1 MAYQATMLNIGR
13 VANDGDLTPVLHKAM
28 RTMVRKEGA
37 DLTARQLGIFLT
49 VYLDEGP
56 HTVRGL
62 AAEFNI
68 CKPAVTRALDKLGEL
83 RLTDRGTDPADR
95 RSVLVERTAA
105 GWSFLEELRRSV
117 NGRAPAGAAPH
128 REVGQQGRAWPGP
141 ARGAEN
147 GRGFGQAR
155 PG

>member
-28 RTMVRKEGA
+28 RAMVRKEGA

-83 RLTDRGTDPADR
+83 RLTDRKTDTADR
-95 RSVLVERTAA
+95 RSVLVEPFWASLLRTSA
-105 GWSFLEELRRSV
+105 S
-117 NGRAPAGAAPH
+117 APWII
-128 REVGQQGRAWPGP
+128 WPISTD
-141 ARGAEN
+141 
-147 GRGFGQAR
+147 
-155 PG
+155 

>member
-1 MAYQATMLNIGR
+1 MAYQATMMKLGR

-28 RTMVRKEGA
+28 LSMVRKEGA
-37 DLTARQLGIFLT
+37 DLTARQLGILLT

-83 RLTDRGTDPADR
+83 DLAGRKADPADR
-95 RSVLVERTAA
+95 RSVLVERTPA
-105 GWSFLEELRRSV
+105 GWAFLEELRRSV
-117 NGRAPAGAAPH
+117 NLGAVCPRAEPRREWPKPAAAA
-128 REVGQQGRAWPGP
+128 RRAAGHGLAFAE
-141 ARGAEN
+141 ARSG
-147 GRGFGQAR
+147 
-155 PG
+155 